1 MRLLLTC
8 LVLSIAV
15 PVTAEDVLTSPY
27 RCQTLTEIRGLT
39 EKEISELRQGR
50 GMGLARAAELNGYPG
65 PRHVLDA
72 VGAGRLQLTPDQLQT
87 VQRLFDDMSSE
98 AQRLGNMVL
107 KEESA
112 LEQAFRDG
120 ISEADLLGSVGRIA
134 ALQGDL
140 RAVHLRTHLE
150 TRSVLSEQQIQRY
163 NQLRGYSADSP
174 KKQEHEHRHY

>member
-1 MRLLLTC
+1 MRFLLTC
-8 LVLSIAV
+8 LVLSLAA
-15 PVTAEDVLTSPY
+15 PVAADDVLTSPY
-27 RCQTLTEIRGLT
+27 RSQTLSEIRGLT

-72 VGAGRLQLTPDQLQT
+72 VGAGRLQLTPDQVQT

-107 KEESA
+107 KEEWA
-112 LEQAFRDG
+112 LEQAFRKG
-120 ISEADLLGSVGRIA
+120 AISEADLHASVGRIA

-140 RAVHLRTHLE
+140 RAVHLRAHLE
-150 TRSVLSEQQIQRY
+150 TRLVLSEPQIQRY
-163 NQLRGYSADSP
+163 NQLRGYTAGSP
-174 KKQEHEHRHY
+174 KDQKHEHRH

>member
-1 MRLLLTC
+1 MRFLLTC
-8 LVLSIAV
+8 LVLSIAA
-15 PVTAEDVLTSPY
+15 PVAAEDVLTSPY
-27 RCQTLTEIRGLT
+27 HGQTLSEIRGLT

-72 VGAGRLQLTPDQLQT
+72 VKAGRLQLTPDQ
-87 VQRLFDDMSSE
+87 VQRVERLFDDMSGE
-98 AQRLGNMVL
+98 AQRLGTMVL

-112 LEQAFRDG
+112 LEQAFREG
-120 ISEADLLGSVGRIA
+120 VISETDLLGSVGRIA

-150 TRSVLSEQQIQRY
+150 TRSVLSEQQFQRY
-163 NQLRGYSADSP
+163 NQLRGYSAGSP
-174 KKQEHEHRHY
+174 EKQDHEHRH

>member
-1 MRLLLTC
+1 MRFLLTC
-8 LVLSIAV
+8 LVLLIVA
-15 PVTAEDVLTSPY
+15 PVAADDVLTSPY
-27 RCQTLTEIRGLT
+27 RGQTFTEIRGLT

-72 VGAGRLQLTPDQLQT
+72 VGAGRLQLTPDQVQAI
-87 VQRLFDDMSSE
+87 QRLFDDMSSE

-107 KEESA
+107 KEEWA
-112 LEQAFRDG
+112 LEQAFRKG
-120 ISEADLLGSVGRIA
+120 AISEAVLHASVGRIA

-140 RAVHLRTHLE
+140 RVVHLRTHLQ

-163 NQLRGYSADSP
+163 KQLRGYGADSP
-174 KKQEHEHRHY
+174 EKQEHEHRH